1 MHPTAAQ
8 PNRSSA
14 LLLAAVAAGTLSAT
28 VRAADGGVAP
38 ASPAALYGG
47 VWNVSAYASWGADR
61 FVVAGSD
68 GDSIDLAVTDGAA
81 QGGTGAGGGGS
92 AAKGM
97 VVFTSY
103 DEDDAFILDLSMAAM
118 VETDGSRRGSA
129 SVSIG
134 TGSGSP
140 IVVSLTEERHL
151 SIDMQAYGDR
161 AVLRLT
167 RMSDDGW
174 DAFEILGDAP
184 MGSSIRLVPGDYQ
197 FEASLEASSDS
208 ALDLVMTFDE
218 PMAGDLDGDGVVGA
232 HDLSLLLGDWSES
245 AGSRCGYA
253 SDLTDDCAV
262 DENDVLAIFQIWM
275 TADDA

>member
-1 MHPTAAQ
+1 MHPTAHHLI
-8 PNRSSA
+8 RSSA
-14 LLLAAVAAGTLSAT
+14 LLAAVAVSTTASTVFAT
-28 VRAADGGVAP
+28 DGGVAP
-38 ASPAALYGG
+38 AAPAALYGG
-47 VWNVSAYASWGADR
+47 TWNVSAYASWGANR

-97 VVFTSY
+97 LVFSSYVDADALVV
-103 DEDDAFILDLSMAAM
+103 DLSMVAM
-118 VETDGSRRGSA
+118 VETDGSRQGAA

-140 IVVSLTEERHL
+140 IVVSLTEERRL

-161 AVLRLT
+161 ALLRLT

-174 DAFEILGDAP
+174 DAFDLLRDEP

-218 PMAGDLDGDGVVGA
+218 PMVGDLDGDGIVGA
-232 HDLSLLLGDWSES
+232 ADLALLLGDWSES

-262 DENDVLAIFQIWM
+262 DDDDVLAIFQIWM